1 MCDSF
6 NERNRYAEQ
15 STMRAFVFLAAFF
28 AAAFASSAETTNDF
42 ERFSPHLSTNTQI
55 VWQASTNHL
64 PKSLWTYQKILP
76 HVFPA
81 STISNAVILGALQ
94 YRGFPEPSTNNT
106 CFEDDCHC
114 SCMIHCLFSINPG
127 YASMFFS
134 SPLQTNTTQEIPG
147 DEAVISWA
155 WRYAERLGVDPAQ
168 VAFKDITFHFNTD
181 TNDNKLPDQIS
192 GRGVFLARV
201 IDSVQYIGNG
211 NDGFASEGFWIEFGS
226 YGLIRNFCLIW
237 PDLKRIEQYPTASPQ
252 QIIACIQAHKA
263 IVLPNDD
270 EPNYFARVKNLAKA
284 ETFTITKVTPYYSEG
299 VYGEMPTNDEP
310 SNIVAP
316 IAELEAVAD
325 FGNSNVTVR
334 LLSPIISSEV
344 NRSLGK

>member
-1 MCDSF
+1 MK
-6 NERNRYAEQ
+6 
-15 STMRAFVFLAAFF
+15 
-28 AAAFASSAETTNDF
+28 AFAFLTAILMTAFSSSANSTNSL
-42 ERFSPHLSTNTQI
+42 ENFSPHFSTNTQI
-55 VWQASTNHL
+55 IWQAPTNHL
-64 PKSLWTYQKILP
+64 PKSFWTYQEILP
-76 HVFPA
+76 HVFSA
-81 STISNAVILGALQ
+81 STISNAVVLGALQ

-114 SCMIHCLFSINPG
+114 SCVIHCLFSINPG
-127 YASMFFS
+127 YASMNFS

-147 DEAVISWA
+147 DETVISWA

-168 VAFKDITFHFNTD
+168 VAFKDIALQFNTD

-201 IDSVQYIGNG
+201 IDGVQYIGNG

-237 PDLKRIEQYPTASPQ
+237 PDLKRIEQNPTASPQ
-252 QIIACIQAHKA
+252 QIIACIQAHKT
-263 IVLPNDD
+263 IVFPNDD

-284 ETFTITKVTPYYSEG
+284 RTFTITKVTPYYSEG

-310 SNIVAP
+310 SKIVAP

-325 FGNSNVTVR
+325 FGDSNTTVR
-334 LLSPIISSEV
+334 LISPVLSSDV
-344 NRSLGK
+344 KRLLGKQTK

>member
-1 MCDSF
+1 MK
-6 NERNRYAEQ
+6 
-15 STMRAFVFLAAFF
+15 VFTSLIAILATGISSF
-28 AAAFASSAETTNDF
+28 AAPPTLED
-42 ERFSPHLSTNTQI
+42 FSPHFSTNTQI
-55 VWQASTNHL
+55 IWQAPTDHL
-64 PKSLWTYQKILP
+64 PKGLWTYQKILP

-81 STISNAVILGALQ
+81 STISNAIILGALQ

-106 CFEDDCHC
+106 CFEDYCHC

-134 SPLQTNTTQEIPG
+134 SPLQTNTTQEIPD

-155 WRYAERLGVDPAQ
+155 WSYAKRLGVDPAQ
-168 VAFKDITFHFNTD
+168 VAFKDITLHFNTD
-181 TNDNKLPDQIS
+181 TNDNKMPDQIS

-201 IDSVQYIGNG
+201 IDSVQYVGNG

-237 PDLKRIEQYPTASPQ
+237 PDLKRIDQNPTTSPQ
-252 QIIACIQAHKA
+252 QIIACIRAHKT

-270 EPNYFARVKNLAKA
+270 ETNYFARVKNLAKA
-284 ETFTITKVTPYYSEG
+284 RTFTITKITPYYSEG

-310 SNIVAP
+310 PKIVAP
-316 IAELEAVAD
+316 IAELEGVAD
-325 FGNSNVTVR
+325 FGNSNMPVR
-334 LLSPIISSEV
+334 LFSPIFSSDV
-344 NRSLGK
+344 ARLVGNQSK